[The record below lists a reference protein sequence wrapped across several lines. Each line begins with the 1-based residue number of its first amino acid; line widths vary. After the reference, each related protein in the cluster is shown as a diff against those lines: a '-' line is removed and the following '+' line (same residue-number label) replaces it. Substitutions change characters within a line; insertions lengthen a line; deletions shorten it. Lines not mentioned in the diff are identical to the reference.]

1 MGGIGRNQIRA
12 AQFTGGV
19 VSLMFR
25 RDRCMAKMSTNE
37 MINDVFLMDSPDVL
51 LYYLLVLFLSVDS
64 VRSLSER

>member
-1 MGGIGRNQIRA
+1 
-12 AQFTGGV
+12 
-19 VSLMFR
+19 
-25 RDRCMAKMSTNE
+25 MAKMSTNE